1 MKFDSHK
8 LDPGLWKIIGVVFL
22 GPLMAQLDSTI
33 VNVSLFSIQD
43 ALHASISSAQ
53 WVISGYLLALAL
65 MLPLNGWIVDRLGA
79 KRLYLLCFSTFTFA
93 SVLCGEAST
102 MDQLVCA
109 RLLQGLS
116 GGLLA
121 PLSQMMLARVAG
133 THNMARVIGY
143 AATPVLLA
151 PTLGPIVAGVILKY
165 LSWPWLFYVNVP
177 IGLVAIILAF
187 FILPHD
193 EQIGVRRSFD
203 LLGFLLISPGLMCM
217 LYGFEQLSH
226 GEGIEFCLGGVV
238 LLSAFGWHA
247 WCAKAQALINLEL
260 FKNRVFT
267 VATITQFFANGVVY
281 AGQFLIPIYLTLGCG
296 LNAEKIGW
304 ILAPMGLG
312 MIIVYPMMGF
322 LTDTFGCRAVAVSG
336 ILLNVFGTLPFLWM
350 SCRGEVSLYL
360 VGISLFA
367 RGVGQGATG
376 VPTVAAAYA
385 SVSTAELGIATTAIN
400 IVQRLGGPVA
410 TTALAILIANSH
422 VSSEP
427 KSFFYPFIALIAIQL
442 FVLISAS
449 WLPLRIQHG

>member
-165 LSWPWLFYVNVP
+165 LSWPWLF
-177 IGLVAIILAF
+177 
-187 FILPHD
+187 
-193 EQIGVRRSFD
+193 
-203 LLGFLLISPGLMCM
+203 
-217 LYGFEQLSH
+217 
-226 GEGIEFCLGGVV
+226 
-238 LLSAFGWHA
+238 
-247 WCAKAQALINLEL
+247 
-260 FKNRVFT
+260 
-267 VATITQFFANGVVY
+267 
-281 AGQFLIPIYLTLGCG
+281 
-296 LNAEKIGW
+296 
-304 ILAPMGLG
+304 
-312 MIIVYPMMGF
+312 
-322 LTDTFGCRAVAVSG
+322 
-336 ILLNVFGTLPFLWM
+336 
-350 SCRGEVSLYL
+350 
-360 VGISLFA
+360 
-367 RGVGQGATG
+367 
-376 VPTVAAAYA
+376 
-385 SVSTAELGIATTAIN
+385 
-400 IVQRLGGPVA
+400 
-410 TTALAILIANSH
+410 
-422 VSSEP
+422 
-427 KSFFYPFIALIAIQL
+427 
-442 FVLISAS
+442 
-449 WLPLRIQHG
+449 